1 MANVYAN
8 TFCAPLS
15 FWHIPTLSQWL
26 SNEAMKLAT
35 TDEIRR
41 SNLALLA
48 SRLGGNRQLAD
59 RIGKGESQLSQ
70 WINASTNSGTGKPRG
85 MRSSTCREI
94 ESSLRLPQGWLDTP
108 HAPDEAIP
116 GGAAPGI
123 LRLPEDQGNVVSWES
138 PEDLEPDEDRVWIDR
153 YDYQLSAGTGMIQW
167 EVRSKKALPFD
178 AGFFRAIRSNP
189 KDCKLLL
196 VRGDSM
202 EPYLFNRDLAM
213 VDSSKTMIRDGKIYA
228 VHFEDEPLVKQIF
241 KQAGGGVTLH
251 SYNGKYP
258 DRTISADQM
267 ESLSIVGEVIYRSGS
282 GPAGGN

>member
-1 MANVYAN
+1 
-8 TFCAPLS
+8 
-15 FWHIPTLSQWL
+15 
-26 SNEAMKLAT
+26 MKLAT

-41 SNLALLA
+41 CNLTLLA
-48 SRLGGNRQLAD
+48 AHHGGNRQLAD
-59 RIGKGESQLSQ
+59 LIGKGESQLSQ
-70 WINASTNSGTGKPRG
+70 WINASMNSGTGKPRG

-94 ESSLRLPQGWLDTP
+94 EQSLRLPEGWLDTP
-108 HAPDEAIP
+108 HNVQEL
-116 GGAAPGI
+116 AASIHQPVAQQ
-123 LRLPEDQGNVVSWES
+123 LPEDQGNVIAWER

-153 YDYQLSAGTGMIQW
+153 YDYQLSAGTGVIQW
-167 EVRSKKALPFD
+167 EVRVKKALPFD
-178 AGFFRAIRSNP
+178 IGFFRAVGSKP

-213 VDSSKTMIRDGKIYA
+213 VDSSKKMIRDGRIYA

-251 SYNGKYP
+251 SYNSKYP
-258 DRTISADQM
+258 DREIGSDRMA
-267 ESLSIVGEVIYRSGS
+267 SLSIVGEVIYRSGS